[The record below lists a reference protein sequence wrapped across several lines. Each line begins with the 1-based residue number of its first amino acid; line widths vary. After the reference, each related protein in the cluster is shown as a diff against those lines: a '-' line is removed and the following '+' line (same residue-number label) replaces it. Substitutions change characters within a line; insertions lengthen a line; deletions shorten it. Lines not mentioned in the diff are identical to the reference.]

1 MDVTLL
7 REVGSCVDSCTDCFL
22 EAVVDASEGLAFDAD
37 SLLSVSLLGVGVS
50 LEDDDCRVSSD
61 NVSSDRDTIYS
72 NNDVLTRFAACRT
85 WSEPLDIAGSTWVK
99 RRGTNGSMSS
109 GLISK
114 KLSIHRS
121 AVNCISS
128 SIGGKSGTI
137 KWNHARNFSP

>member
-1 MDVTLL
+1 MDT
-7 REVGSCVDSCTDCFL
+7 
-22 EAVVDASEGLAFDAD
+22 SEGLAFGAD
-37 SLLSVSLLGVGVS
+37 SLLSVSLLGVEAS
-50 LEDDDCRVSSD
+50 FEDDDCRVSSD
-61 NVSSDRDTIYS
+61 NVSSDRDTVYS
-72 NNDVLTRFAACRT
+72 SNDVLTRFAACRT

-128 SIGGKSGTI
+128 STGCKSKTV
-137 KWNHARNFSP
+137 KWNHAQNFSP